1 MKLHGDIV
9 ENLRYA
15 VQSAVRLRE
24 HRVHADTLIF
34 WTDLLTFARQDV
46 RHSDADRRLM
56 LEVPIEKLK
65 SEIGKRRSP
74 QP

>member
-15 VQSAVRLRE
+15 VQSAGRLRE

-34 WTDLLTFARQDV
+34 WSDLLTFARQDA
-46 RHSDADRRLM
+46 RRSDADRRLM
-56 LEVPIEKLK
+56 LQGLIEKLE
-65 SEIGKRRSP
+65 SAIAERQSP

>member
-1 MKLHGDIV
+1 MELHGNIV

-24 HRVHADTLIF
+24 HRVYVDTLIF
-34 WTDLLTFARQDV
+34 WDDLLTFARQEA

-56 LEVPIEKLK
+56 LEGLIEKLE
-65 SEIGKRRSP
+65 SAIAERQSP

>member
-34 WTDLLTFARQDV
+34 WGDLLTFARQDA
-46 RHSDADRRLM
+46 RRSDADRRLM
-56 LEVPIEKLK
+56 LEGLIEKLE
-65 SEIGKRRSP
+65 SAIAER
-74 QP
+74 

>member
-1 MKLHGDIV
+1 MKLHGDVV

-15 VQSAVRLRE
+15 MQCAVRLRE

-34 WTDLLTFARQDV
+34 WGDLLTFARQEA

-56 LEVPIEKLK
+56 LEELVEKLE
-65 SEIGKRRSP
+65 SEIAERKSP

>member
-1 MKLHGDIV
+1 MELHGNIV

-15 VQSAVRLRE
+15 VQSAVRLRQ

-34 WTDLLTFARQDV
+34 WDDLLTFARQEA

-56 LEVPIEKLK
+56 LEGLIEKLE
-65 SEIGKRRSP
+65 SEIAERQSP

>member
-34 WTDLLTFARQDV
+34 WSDLLTFARQDA

-56 LEVPIEKLK
+56 LEGLIERLE
-65 SEIGKRRSP
+65 SAIAERQSP
-74 QP
+74 RP

>member
-15 VQSAVRLRE
+15 VQSAVRLRS

-34 WTDLLTFARQDV
+34 WADLLTYARQEA

-56 LEVPIEKLK
+56 LDGLIEKLE
-65 SEIGKRRSP
+65 SEIAERKSP
-74 QP
+74 RP

>member
-34 WTDLLTFARQDV
+34 WGDLLTFARQDA
-46 RHSDADRRLM
+46 RHSDADRRVT
-56 LEVPIEKLK
+56 LEGLIEKLE
-65 SEIGKRRSP
+65 SEIAERQSP

>member
-15 VQSAVRLRE
+15 VQSAVRLRG

-34 WTDLLTFARQDV
+34 WGDLLIFARRDA

-56 LEVPIEKLK
+56 LEGLIEKLE
-65 SEIGKRRSP
+65 SEIAERQSP